1 MEHSIL
7 NMFLTKG
14 VLNRKLKN
22 SSLSDSDEPEETD
35 DLRVRN
41 VCARMPE
48 HMIAELE
55 TACSKLSCSKRQFIE
70 VSIKNALSE
79 YHSLAYE
86 YDMTG
91 ERERQNNEEAYE
103 EYIQERIEK
112 GQLSVHPVT
121 GEVLI

>member
-1 MEHSIL
+1 MKYSIL

-22 SSLSDSDEPEETD
+22 SSLSDSDELEESD
-35 DLRVRN
+35 DLKVRN

-48 HMIAELE
+48 YMITELE
-55 TACSKLSCSKRQFIE
+55 TACSELSCSKRQFIE

-91 ERERQNNEEAYE
+91 EQERQNNEEAYE
-103 EYIQERIEK
+103 EHLQEQLEK
-112 GQLSVHPVT
+112 GNVNPVT
-121 GEVLI
+121 GEPL